1 MSAQMPAQGGPAPF
15 PPFSDAASTRLV
27 ALIAA
32 ASAVLVA
39 NLYYA
44 QPLIASIAPQV
55 GIPADVAGLMVSV
68 TQIGYGVGLFFLVPL
83 ADMVENKALVL
94 GALAVA
100 AAALVLLGSSHS
112 AAPFFAASFAM
123 GVCSASAQV
132 LLPFVAHVVPPERR
146 GRVVGNVM
154 ACVLA
159 GIMLARPVA
168 LFMADSFGWRSVFL
182 LSAGLM
188 ALIGAA
194 LARLMPRH
202 RPAGGTHYGVVLG
215 SMVRLLVRSPVLRR
229 RSLYQFLMFGAF
241 NLFWTAAPIMLAGRF
256 GLGHRAIAL
265 FALAG
270 VGGALAA
277 PFAGRLA
284 DRGLARAATIG
295 SVLALGLSFA
305 ATGWASWV
313 GGGSGLIALVILAV
327 LIDAAVQTNQ
337 VVSQRIVFAVPPT
350 VRGRVN
356 GVYMTC
362 LFAGGAAGSLAGTV
376 SLHGGGWTATAAV
389 GALVAVVL
397 LLAIATERRGRPE
410 HIDTTIMGTLVAEQE
425 G

>member
-1 MSAQMPAQGGPAPF
+1 
-15 PPFSDAASTRLV
+15 
-27 ALIAA
+27 
-32 ASAVLVA
+32 
-39 NLYYA
+39 
-44 QPLIASIAPQV
+44 
-55 GIPADVAGLMVSV
+55 
-68 TQIGYGVGLFFLVPL
+68 
-83 ADMVENKALVL
+83 
-94 GALAVA
+94 
-100 AAALVLLGSSHS
+100 
-112 AAPFFAASFAM
+112 
-123 GVCSASAQV
+123 
-132 LLPFVAHVVPPERR
+132 
-146 GRVVGNVM
+146 
-154 ACVLA
+154 
-159 GIMLARPVA
+159 
-168 LFMADSFGWRSVFL
+168 MADSFDWRSVFL

-229 RSLYQFLMFGAF
+229 RRLYQFLMFGAF

-265 FALAG
+265 FAPAG

-284 DRGLARAATIG
+284 DHGLARAATIG

-327 LIDAAVQTNQ
+327 LIDAEVQTNQ

-410 HIDTTIMGTLVAEQE
+410 HIDTPIMGTLVAEQE